1 MGNSFWQIARHGR
14 SWIYHLRRPTDD
26 EDDDRRACRHS
37 FHSRSLNLT
46 SPLSFR
52 PLLSFLCR
60 LVAPPR
66 EQPARTR
73 CHRQPA
79 ALHVLLIHD
88 APHASLH
95 TRATLQSFGVLDLA
109 GTYFAFVA
117 IMSVIFFR
125 GHARSSPSLRRLN

>member
-1 MGNSFWQIARHGR
+1 
-14 SWIYHLRRPTDD
+14 DD

-73 CHRQPA
+73 CHRLPA

-95 TRATLQSFGVLDLA
+95 TRATLQSFGVLDLSTLLSLQSCSISRA
-109 GTYFAFVA
+109 T
-117 IMSVIFFR
+117 
-125 GHARSSPSLRRLN
+125 SSPRPLHYCL